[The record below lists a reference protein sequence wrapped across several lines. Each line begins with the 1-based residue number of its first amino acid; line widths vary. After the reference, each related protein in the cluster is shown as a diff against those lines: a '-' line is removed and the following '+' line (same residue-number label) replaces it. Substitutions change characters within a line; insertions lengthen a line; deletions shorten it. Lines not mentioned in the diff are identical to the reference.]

1 MPVGPL
7 RIAVLHYQPKGEEP
21 DAVVGQVRAALE
33 EAGHTTVDVG
43 VDESV
48 TDLMRKVSWS
58 RADLVFNICETFA
71 DDYRLEVNVA
81 AVLELAR
88 VPFTGS
94 GTTGLLLAQDKILTK
109 QLLQFHGVLT
119 PRFAMFDGDSFQTSG
134 DLKFPL
140 IVKPARSDASMG
152 LGVEKDMEGL
162 ARRVRKIREE
172 FADDALAEEFIE
184 GREIYVGVL
193 GDHSNPDVLPIV
205 ELDFGKKWSRK
216 RMKIANRE
224 VKFAPETEGS
234 PRLVMPH
241 DLSDELRGRV
251 ERSAV
256 TAFRALKLRDYARID
271 FRVSS
276 HTNEPYLLEVN
287 PNPYLE
293 AQCEV
298 ALGARERGMSYA
310 QLVQGIVE
318 VAARRHGLSQGKA
331 SHAPAAPSGHV
342 TAH

>member
-1 MPVGPL
+1 MTAGPL
-7 RIAVLHYQPKGEEP
+7 RIAVLHYQPKGEAP

-33 EAGHTTVDVG
+33 EAGHTPVDVG

-48 TDLMRKVSWS
+48 TDLMRKVTWS

-71 DDYRLEVNVA
+71 EDYRLEVNVA

-94 GTTGLLLAQDKILTK
+94 GTAGLLLAQDKILTK

-119 PRFAMFDGDSFQTSG
+119 PRFATFDGDSFQTNG

-162 ARRVRKIREE
+162 ARRVRRIREE
-172 FADDALAEEFIE
+172 FDDEALAEEFIE

-193 GDHSNPDVLPIV
+193 GDHASPQVLPVV

-234 PRLVMPH
+234 PRLVVPR

-251 ERSAV
+251 ERAAV

-298 ALGARERGMSYA
+298 ALGARERGLSYA
-310 QLVQGIVE
+310 QLVQRIVE
-318 VAARRHGLSQGKA
+318 VAARRHGLTRST
-331 SHAPAAPSGHV
+331 AAQAEAHV

>member
-1 MPVGPL
+1 MTAGPL
-7 RIAVLHYQPKGEEP
+7 RIAVLHYQPKGEAP

-33 EAGHTTVDVG
+33 EAGHKTVDVG

-48 TDLMRKVSWS
+48 TDLMRKVTAS

-71 DDYRLEVNVA
+71 EDYRLEVNVA

-94 GTTGLLLAQDKILTK
+94 GTAGLLLAQDKILAK

-119 PRFAMFDGDSFQTSG
+119 PRFATFDGDSFQTNG
-134 DLKFPL
+134 DLRFPL

-152 LGVEKDMEGL
+152 LGVEKEMEGL

-172 FADDALAEEFIE
+172 FDDEALAEEFIE
-184 GREIYVGVL
+184 GREIYVGVI
-193 GDHSNPDVLPIV
+193 GDHDRPEVLPVV

-234 PRLVMPH
+234 PHLVLPH

-251 ERSAV
+251 ERAAV

-276 HTNEPYLLEVN
+276 QTNEPYLLEVN

-298 ALGARERGMSYA
+298 AMGARERGLSYA
-310 QLVQGIVE
+310 ALVQRIVE
-318 VAARRHGLSQGKA
+318 VAARRHGLSSGKA
-331 SHAPAAPSGHV
+331 SRAAVPADGHA